1 MVSMVHHHKQVTQET
16 TTPMAMLSMTVTK
29 ISMETELLMPMK
41 LILLEGKTLATLIMM
56 ALKTGKKTCLAL
68 YGTWQILT
76 LEA

>member
-1 MVSMVHHHKQVTQET
+1 MVSMVHHHKQVTQEI

-41 LILLEGKTLATLIMM
+41 PILLEEKTLATLIMT

-68 YGTWQILT
+68 YGTLQILT
-76 LEA
+76 LEG